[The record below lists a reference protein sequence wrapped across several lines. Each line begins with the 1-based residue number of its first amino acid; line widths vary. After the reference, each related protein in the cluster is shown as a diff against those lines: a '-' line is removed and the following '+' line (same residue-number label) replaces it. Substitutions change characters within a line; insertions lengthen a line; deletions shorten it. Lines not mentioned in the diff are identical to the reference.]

1 MKLLKLLANLG
12 YGSRKQ
18 VMAMFRDGALMI
30 VANRHLPYEQVLGA
44 EFANVSVLGEGKGF
58 KVILAKRE

>member
-18 VMAMFRDGALMI
+18 VMAMFRDGA
-30 VANRHLPYEQVLGA
+30 VTDAQ
-44 EFANVSVLGEGKGF
+44 GE
-58 KVILAKRE
+58 VM